1 MKVMMEN
8 KINDTARGATYGA
21 WIAIETD
28 TFQIP
33 ITIKEIEMK
42 KKWRKKSIEPRKVAS
57 NVDTR
62 ERNPNSANTTIEI
75 KWLYSRRRLRNI

>member
-21 WIAIETD
+21 GIAIETD

-33 ITIKEIEMK
+33 TTIKGIEMK
-42 KKWRKKSIEPRKVAS
+42 KKMEKKF
-57 NVDTR
+57 D
-62 ERNPNSANTTIEI
+62 
-75 KWLYSRRRLRNI
+75 